1 MGRVVHP
8 VASGEPAWAGAVLKI
23 PRRCMGRL
31 RGFGLS
37 GAALFFTA
45 KLLNTEFPMKD
56 KYEVGYG
63 KPPKASRF
71 GARPQPNRSSKSGLA
86 REAAIS
92 VAAAINRPMKVT
104 KRGATVRMHP
114 HEAQMHGL
122 AKNGLLGK
130 LRAMREFYL
139 ECKKAGLLD
148 APPARQTS
156 GVITVPK
163 GVPIG
168 VAARLVR
175 MAGPPPWDNNLYDQ
189 CMAEYERDCENIE
202 RLEAKARADAEA
214 K

>member
-1 MGRVVHP
+1 
-8 VASGEPAWAGAVLKI
+8 
-23 PRRCMGRL
+23 
-31 RGFGLS
+31 
-37 GAALFFTA
+37 
-45 KLLNTEFPMKD
+45 MKD

-71 GARPQPNRSSKSGLA
+71 GNRPQPSRSSRSGP
-86 REAAIS
+86 AID
-92 VAAAINRPMKVT
+92 VAATINRPMKVT
-104 KRGATVRMHP
+104 QRGAAFRMHP

-122 AKNGLLGK
+122 AKKGLLGK
-130 LRAMREFYL
+130 LHAMKEFFL

-175 MAGPPPWDNNLYDQ
+175 MAGPPPWDNDLYDQ
-189 CMAEYERDCENIE
+189 CKADYEHDCENIE
-202 RLEAKARADAEA
+202 RLEEEKARRDAEA

>member
-1 MGRVVHP
+1 
-8 VASGEPAWAGAVLKI
+8 
-23 PRRCMGRL
+23 
-31 RGFGLS
+31 
-37 GAALFFTA
+37 
-45 KLLNTEFPMKD
+45 MKD

-163 GVPIG
+163 GVPTEL
-168 VAARLVR
+168 AARLVR
-175 MAGPPPWDNNLYDQ
+175 IAGPPPWDDNLYDQ

-202 RLEAKARADAEA
+202 RLEEEAKARADAEKA
-214 K
+214 HCSHRGQAMQSYDARIANFEDSIDGRERPSRSCTADKLVKIAN